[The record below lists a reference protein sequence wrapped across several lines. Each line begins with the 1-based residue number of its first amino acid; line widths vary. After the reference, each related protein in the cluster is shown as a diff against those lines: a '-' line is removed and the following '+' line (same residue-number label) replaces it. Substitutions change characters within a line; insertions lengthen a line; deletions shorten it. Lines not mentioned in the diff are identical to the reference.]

1 MEEEHKS
8 LVYVHIAPNGKRYVG
23 KTAQD
28 VSQRWRNGA
37 GYRKCPLMWKAVQKY
52 GWENFEHVI
61 LADNLTEEEAEAL
74 EKKYVEEYQS
84 NNPEYGYNLTSGGEK
99 GCVLSP
105 EVKEQLSKSKQGHIT
120 TEETRR
126 KISETKQRRYA
137 AGLYD
142 DGIRRAAEKNRGR
155 TPYNKGKKMSVEYCA
170 QMSESRKVWIEQH
183 PDEFDALRQ
192 KSSEYAS
199 SRTGEKNP
207 FYGRHHSEATKQLLF
222 SKIKGRKVSEE
233 RRRKNQM
240 AVFDIKWHEIRCVET
255 GKIYNN
261 YRSAYRDTGIQ
272 YQTIANACYR
282 KIMRAGGYHWE
293 PVTEANR
300 NLPAGESLDP
310 WWIEAEKQS
319 LQRSRDSLAKGRA
332 VLAEKRRKQAKEVA

>member
-1 MEEEHKS
+1 MEEERKS

-28 VSQRWRNGA
+28 ISQRWRNGA
-37 GYRKCPLMWKAVQKY
+37 GYKNCTLIWRAIQKY
-52 GWENFEHVI
+52 GWENFEHVV
-61 LADNLTEEEAEAL
+61 LADNLTEEEADAL

-126 KISETKQRRYA
+126 KISETKQKRYA

-142 DGIRRAAEKNRGR
+142 EGIRRAAEKNRGR
-155 TPYNKGKKMSVEYCA
+155 TAHNKGKKMSEEQCVKL
-170 QMSESRKVWIEQH
+170 SEAHKKWAEEH
-183 PDEFDALRQ
+183 PE
-192 KSSEYAS
+192 EYAALQQKLVENA
-199 SRTGEKNP
+199 RQQTGEKNP
-207 FYGRHHSEATKQLLF
+207 FYGRHHSEATKQLLS

-233 RRRKNQM
+233 HRRKNQM

-255 GKIYNN
+255 GNVYNN
-261 YRSAYRDTGIQ
+261 YRSASRDTGIQ
-272 YQTIANACYR
+272 HQSIANACYR
-282 KIMRAGGYHWE
+282 KIFRAGGLHWE
-293 PVTEANR
+293 PVTDENR

-310 WWIEAEKQS
+310 WWIEEEKQS
-319 LQRSRDSLAKGRA
+319 LQRSRDNLAKGRA
-332 VLAEKRRKQAKEVA
+332 ALAEKRRKQAKEVA